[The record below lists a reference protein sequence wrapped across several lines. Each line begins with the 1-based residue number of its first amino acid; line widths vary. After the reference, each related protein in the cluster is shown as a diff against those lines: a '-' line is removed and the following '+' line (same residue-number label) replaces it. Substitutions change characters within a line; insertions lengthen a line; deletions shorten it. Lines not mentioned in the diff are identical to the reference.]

1 MYFFVAVMLWLL
13 FFFAIWYYKKLVLWL
28 LFSPDYLLII
38 GAVGAF
44 TVDHMGWLTSTRQ
57 AHYVWATLAM
67 MAVGFGY
74 HTLNKW
80 LYLRSAHTYKIVSFP
95 FVVASSLFIMLGLV
109 LKITDEIAPRLADN
123 PTVQHVIYVV
133 IGIVLAVVAWLK
145 RQSTRARL
153 FPPEP
158 SIVINGDVT
167 INGGEATVQAPQA
180 PESPCTHPGSDTGV
194 ASY

>member
-1 MYFFVAVMLWLL
+1 
-13 FFFAIWYYKKLVLWL
+13 
-28 LFSPDYLLII
+28 
-38 GAVGAF
+38 
-44 TVDHMGWLTSTRQ
+44 MGWLTSTRQ

-74 HTLNKW
+74 HALNKW

-95 FVVASSLFIMLGLV
+95 FIVASSLFIMLGLV
-109 LKITDEIAPRLADN
+109 LKIADEIAPRLADN

-145 RQSTRARL
+145 RQSTMARL

-167 INGGEATVQAPQA
+167 INGGEATVQAPQV

>member
-1 MYFFVAVMLWLL
+1 MYFFVAVMLWFL

-74 HTLNKW
+74 HALNKW

-95 FVVASSLFIMLGLV
+95 FVVASCSSCWASSSRSPTRSPHAWPTIPRSSTSSTSSSASSWRSL
-109 LKITDEIAPRLADN
+109 
-123 PTVQHVIYVV
+123 
-133 IGIVLAVVAWLK
+133 
-145 RQSTRARL
+145 
-153 FPPEP
+153 
-158 SIVINGDVT
+158 
-167 INGGEATVQAPQA
+167 
-180 PESPCTHPGSDTGV
+180 PG
-194 ASY
+194 